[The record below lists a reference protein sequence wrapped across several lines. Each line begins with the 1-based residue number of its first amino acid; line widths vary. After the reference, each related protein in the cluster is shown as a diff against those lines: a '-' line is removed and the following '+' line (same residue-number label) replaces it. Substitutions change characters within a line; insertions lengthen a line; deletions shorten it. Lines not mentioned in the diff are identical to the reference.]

1 MFGDNNADS
10 MPGFIIHSESTIDE
24 IINLANYVHLLGG
37 GRWDKYQDGFY
48 IANKTGEI
56 AKVNCFDG
64 TWQIIERQ

>member
-24 IINLANYVHLLGG
+24 IINLANDNNVHLLGG

-56 AKVNCFDG
+56 A
-64 TWQIIERQ
+64 